1 MSDFKERE
9 LSKEFIGS
17 VLTDIFENFKK
28 TQHYE
33 EYDKKYDEVIYSYEI
48 RCKNNFLKYIYPLM
62 ATDKHNANFDDF
74 NVEFIRNY
82 NYIDT
87 FKEEEFLVI
96 IEDKKRRIDKIN
108 SGIKIKKIIKEV
120 DLNQIFYKEDK
131 ENDLNG
137 NNE

>member
-1 MSDFKERE
+1 MNDFKKRK

-33 EYDKKYDEVIYSYEI
+33 EYDKKYGEVSYSYEI
-48 RCKNNFLKYIYPLM
+48 SCKNNFLKYIYPLI
-62 ATDKHNANFDDF
+62 AIDKHNANFNGL

-96 IEDKKRRIDKIN
+96 IEDKKRGIDKIN
-108 SGIKIKKIIKEV
+108 SGIKIKKIIREI

-131 ENDLNG
+131 END
-137 NNE
+137 